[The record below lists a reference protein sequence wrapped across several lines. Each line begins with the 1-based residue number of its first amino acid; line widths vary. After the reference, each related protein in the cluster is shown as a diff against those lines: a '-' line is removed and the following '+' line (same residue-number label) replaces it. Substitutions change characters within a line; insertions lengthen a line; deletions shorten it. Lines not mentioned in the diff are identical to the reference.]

1 MSRYQYLEHTLR
13 FLSPTTRKGQ
23 RNIVFILAGFSLLLL
38 SLTSAWRATR
48 DLIFHTGNPGHTIP
62 YNQYEAEVLCQNQM
76 RENIGDTLLRSHVDN
91 HSSRLDNVSGI
102 YRIYLKAD
110 VGTLRDYKEV
120 MVYCQVNQY
129 NKQLSYFKTVDPSKK
144 PFSYADIQFF

>member
-1 MSRYQYLEHTLR
+1 MSIYQYIDRALLV
-13 FLSPTTRKGQ
+13 FSPTTIKGQ
-23 RNIVFILAGFSLLLL
+23 RNIVFLLAGFSLLLL
-38 SLTSAWRATR
+38 SFSSAWRATR
-48 DLIFHTGNPGHTIP
+48 DFFFHTDTPGYTIP
-62 YNQYEAEVLCQNQM
+62 YNQYDAEVLCQNQM
-76 RENIGDTLLRSHVDN
+76 KENIGDTLLRSYVDN
-91 HSSRLDNVSGI
+91 HSTRLDSVSGV

-129 NKQLSYFKTVDPSKK
+129 SKQLSYYKTVDPSKK